1 MILSFIPLRFGRV
14 NPRISTCTGHLLII
28 LLYSGLMLGGCSAD
42 LPFLKDKPA
51 DEEGPS
57 GAVTHETE
65 EEAEPLVYYVGV
77 ESLGLYEAPR
87 ASGNLIAELEQHQK
101 VYRYK
106 IEKGFAWVKVDG
118 TGMTGWV
125 NNARLIWRLPEPS
138 MGEPAELPPEASS
151 PQSDEAMEVSPP
163 EGETQSTSSQEPASQ
178 SIDPS
183 RFDAY

>member
-51 DEEGPS
+51 DEEGTS

-65 EEAEPLVYYVGV
+65 EEAELLVYYVGV
-77 ESLGLYEAPR
+77 ESLGLYETPR
-87 ASGNLIAELEQHQK
+87 TSGNLIAELEQHQK